1 MEPLPSSVARKPKLL
16 SARSL
21 VKAAGASGLRVAERG
36 SRRLQDV
43 IEPVP
48 ASRYF

>member
-1 MEPLPSSVARKPKLL
+1 MEPLPSSVARSRNCV

-21 VKAAGASGLRVAERG
+21 VKAAGASRLRVAERG

-48 ASRYF
+48 VSRYF